1 MSRILVIDD
10 DSGNRLIV
18 KSRLSDLGFEVLPVE
33 NGAQGLVTSRE
44 AGLDLVLVA
53 SGLGSGIDAVEG
65 DEVTLST
72 MDPMKPAVLRGVG
85 HDDYLYLLMPV
96 RVP

>member
-1 MSRILVIDD
+1 MRLALGGDTMQLTAITQDVGNAAEEIDAKYTGSEMTVAFNPD
-10 DSGNRLIV
+10 YLAAG
-18 KSRLSDLGFEVLPVE
+18 VE
-33 NGAQGLVTSRE
+33 
-44 AGLDLVLVA
+44 
-53 SGLGSGIDAVEG
+53 AVEG

-72 MDPMKPAVLRGVG
+72 LDPMKPAVLRGVG